1 MLRNLVTSLIQHE
14 QVKTTLPKARD
25 AARLAEK
32 VITLGKKG
40 THPSWKKASSFLL
53 QPSLT
58 PKLFETLATRY
69 ADRPG
74 GYTRIH
80 KFGHRPGDNA
90 PHAILELVDGPR
102 DLKFEM
108 TARATGWD
116 VLSSRLL
123 KTPSSPRAL
132 VEEGV
137 KDVEETVERERK
149 LALGEGE
156 GRGRGAKGEL
166 RQRTRWNLR
175 KALRYRSSEDVKRFG
190 DKVQEHMDTLLA
202 RPVAVK
208 ALREHSEREKERESG
223 SGESD
228 QQQQKYFRSIK
239 DYKLKAGETVPGASG
254 SALRRAQADLGWV
267 PGRKV
272 RWFERRKLGIDRP
285 LNWEQV

>member
-1 MLRNLVTSLIQHE
+1 M
-14 QVKTTLPKARD
+14 
-25 AARLAEK
+25 
-32 VITLGKKG
+32 
-40 THPSWKKASSFLL
+40 
-53 QPSLT
+53 
-58 PKLFETLATRY
+58 
-69 ADRPG
+69 
-74 GYTRIH
+74 
-80 KFGHRPGDNA
+80 
-90 PHAILELVDGPR
+90 LELVDGPR

-108 TARATGWD
+108 AARATGWD
-116 VLSSRLL
+116 VLSSRLDVKA
-123 KTPSSPRAL
+123 KTPSSSSSPRAL
-132 VEEGV
+132 VEVGV

-149 LALGEGE
+149 LALGESEGE
-156 GRGRGAKGEL
+156 GEL

-208 ALREHSEREKERESG
+208 ALREHSERERERETG

-228 QQQQKYFRSIK
+228 QQQQEQQYFRSIK

-267 PGRKV
+267 PGRKE

-285 LNWEQV
+285 LTWEQV